1 MSDPDDNRK
10 KIATGRI
17 VIWIVV
23 GGIGLY
29 LIVSGLIGI
38 ITKG

>member
-17 VIWIVV
+17 VHLDRRRRRSGSYLVV
-23 GGIGLY
+23 QRR
-29 LIVSGLIGI
+29 
-38 ITKG
+38 